1 MHFFR
6 QQITRYILP
15 EPFKY
20 YAQIL
25 SPPDMEL
32 RGGGEGD
39 SLTRLVYEAWQG
51 RSKGNRT
58 KTDDGQTSPH

>member
-25 SPPDMEL
+25 SPPDMAL
-32 RGGGEGD
+32 CGGGEGD
-39 SLTRLVYEAWQG
+39 SLTRTCL
-51 RSKGNRT
+51 
-58 KTDDGQTSPH
+58 